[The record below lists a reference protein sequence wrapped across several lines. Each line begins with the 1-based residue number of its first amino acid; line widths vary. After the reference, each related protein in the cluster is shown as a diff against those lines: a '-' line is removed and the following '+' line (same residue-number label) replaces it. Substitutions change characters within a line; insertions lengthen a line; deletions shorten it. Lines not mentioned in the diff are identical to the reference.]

1 MLFELSCKDYAN
13 KNSLDTTL
21 SVSFEKQNLHQVV
34 KRIEYFLRACGYEF
48 DSLKC
53 SLQVKEDS
61 EFMCDKIDFDSNSHV
76 I

>member
-1 MLFELSCKDYAN
+1 MLFELSCKDYSN

-21 SVSFEKQNLHQVV
+21 SVSFEKQNLYQIV

-48 DSLKC
+48 HSLECISK
-53 SLQVKEDS
+53 LKEDPV
-61 EFMCDKIDFDSNSHV
+61 MCDKIDFDSNSHV